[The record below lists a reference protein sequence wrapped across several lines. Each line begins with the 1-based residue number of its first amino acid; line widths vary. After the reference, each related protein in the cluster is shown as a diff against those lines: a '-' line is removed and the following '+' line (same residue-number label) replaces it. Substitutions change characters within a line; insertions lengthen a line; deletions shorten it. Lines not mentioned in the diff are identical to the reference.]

1 MTKITKVAKKV
12 KPVTKLVLD
21 GEVFLEET
29 REDGTVAKHEVD
41 GKLVLKI
48 LLQAIEKGLELLEK
62 GNGEWVYISALNVR
76 KPLECISMFIYRLRL
91 VFMQTCQKLICAKRT
106 YIWWQLFGKRPHFFA
121 KIVNV
126 EAITGMA
133 QSTSG

>member
-1 MTKITKVAKKV
+1 MRKMTKITKVAKKV

-62 GNGEWVYISALNVR
+62 GNGE
-76 KPLECISMFIYRLRL
+76 
-91 VFMQTCQKLICAKRT
+91 
-106 YIWWQLFGKRPHFFA
+106 
-121 KIVNV
+121 
-126 EAITGMA
+126 
-133 QSTSG
+133 